1 MFKMAISFSFLK
13 ESSRERE
20 FCKTCTLKK
29 QHKMNS
35 QESTIDIISESAICL
50 YADLFGKG
58 NTLFGVRS
66 FQKPSE

>member
-1 MFKMAISFSFLK
+1 
-13 ESSRERE
+13 
-20 FCKTCTLKK
+20 
-29 QHKMNS
+29 MNS